1 MYEIYIRIEPCIT
14 NKLSELEENM
24 IYSYIEDLN
33 EFRRRGQHVL
43 ELSPNR
49 QAVLKITHYKKK
61 YDTYVFVTEI
71 NDFNE
76 FEKKRKYDKYALTER
91 GKIMLKLVE
100 DDFEEWHKEFY
111 EKTR

>member
-1 MYEIYIRIEPCIT
+1 MYDIHILIEPYVKNELKGFEIDMIFSYVQD
-14 NKLSELEENM
+14 LSK
-24 IYSYIEDLN
+24 
-33 EFRRRGQHVL
+33 FRRRGQHIL